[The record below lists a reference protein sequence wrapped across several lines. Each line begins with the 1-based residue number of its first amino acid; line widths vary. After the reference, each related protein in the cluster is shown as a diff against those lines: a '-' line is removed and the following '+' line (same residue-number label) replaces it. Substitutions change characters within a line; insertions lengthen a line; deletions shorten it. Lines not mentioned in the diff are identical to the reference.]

1 MKIEDV
7 GEFGLIDILKQDT
20 IYNPATVVV
29 GIGDDAA
36 VLLPTPHH
44 LQLLT
49 TDMLVENVHFDMK
62 TTLPLQLGYKSMAV
76 SFSDI
81 AAMGGKP
88 CHAVV
93 SIAIPQKTDVD
104 FLINLYQGMK
114 EICQEFDVNIVGG
127 DTVSSNY
134 EIIINVA
141 VTGEVNPVQ
150 LVRRSGAQVGD
161 IVAVTGTLGNSS
173 MGLALLAVDQW
184 EDYTFAWPLV
194 MAHLTPQPLVYQ
206 GQQLGK
212 LGATS
217 MNDISDGL
225 ASEINEIAA
234 ASKVG
239 ILVNQAQIPLSSEL
253 LQASELLEVSAVEC
267 ALYGGEDFQ
276 LVFTMNP
283 DDFAKLTEDD
293 VGIRFTEIGKV
304 VKKEEVILIDDEGHS
319 SVLEPKGFNHF
330 RQEEP

>member
-1 MKIEDV
+1 MKIKDV

-36 VLLPTPHH
+36 VLLPTPRH

-49 TDMLVENVHFDMK
+49 TDMLVENVHFDVN

-88 CHAVV
+88 CNAVV
-93 SIAIPQKTDVD
+93 SIALPQQIDVE
-104 FLINLYQGMK
+104 FIINLYQGMK
-114 EICQEFDVNIVGG
+114 EICREFDVNIVGG
-127 DTVSSNY
+127 DTVASHH
-134 EIIINVA
+134 EIVINVA
-141 VTGEVNPVQ
+141 VIGEVDPGR
-150 LVRRSGAQVGD
+150 LVRRSGAKVGD
-161 IVAVTGTLGNSS
+161 VVAVTGTLGNSG
-173 MGLALLAVDQW
+173 MGLVLLSQGQW
-184 EDYTFAWPLV
+184 EDYSFAWPLV
-194 MAHLTPQPLVYQ
+194 TAHLTPKPLVKQ

-225 ASEINEIAA
+225 ASEINEVAA

-239 ILVNQAQIPLSSEL
+239 IHIDQTKLPLSKEL
-253 LQASELLEVSAVEC
+253 LSAAELFKLSAVDC
-267 ALYGGEDFQ
+267 ALYGGEDYQ
-276 LVFTMNP
+276 LLFTMNQE
-283 DDFAKLTEDD
+283 DFAKLTAAN
-293 VGIRFTEIGKV
+293 VGINFTAIGEV
-304 VKKEEVILIDDEGHS
+304 VNKQEVILIDQEGRS

-330 RQEEP
+330 R